1 MADYIYLLENR
12 LSPSQQL
19 ALQQVREV
27 SRSHGMN
34 VFLTGGAV
42 RDLTS
47 GSPVRDLDVSI
58 QGNALKLK
66 KDIENAGGVFSGQHE
81 PSQTLFFRFPGGVRV
96 EVSSTRTETY
106 PQPGKPVYHPADLK
120 QDLYRRDFTANA
132 MALSLNEGS
141 YGLLI
146 DPMNGV
152 ADIES
157 RYLRLASNY
166 GFIEDPVRLVRAT
179 RLSAR
184 LGWQMDEKTQ
194 ARYQIAKDE
203 KYISALGEYSR
214 GYELEEI
221 VHEEDPLKVLKA
233 LEAEGWMKVLFPA
246 WTTAKANIPG
256 LQALHDTLAQMQ
268 MQGVSPDASAA
279 NFELLTARMSPK
291 EVQALKD
298 LFPRQGFVAEIEGQE
313 ASSKEFAK
321 LLLGKEAS
329 SPSATWK
336 LMTSYPA
343 EAVLWLAHTSKNAAV
358 QAKFHDFFVVWPEAR
373 QKYPYLMMQEMR
385 ITPDLPRYQELLQSL
400 FFEMMDGKLQTP
412 EEMKAFLEPYSP
424 PAPPP
429 PIHLRRPRA
438 AKKVEGKKPRKKAAD
453 KAEAQAALAEAG
465 EHAAIAEGESGAA
478 ELETAG
484 WGASAGEAAAGAKPA
499 RAVARKSVAPASTAA
514 AESKPKKASE
524 PKAKGVAAPVKKTGN
539 GAPAAAATAARK
551 GVAAKPVVAQQA
563 AAKAAKPSV
572 RPAQKQGASAVAK
585 PSVAKSLAQKPAG
598 KPAASPQSGKK
609 ALVVAKKP
617 LVGAK
622 SHQAAKALAT
632 GKPGA
637 KAPHAAPG
645 KVAKAQGRKEQAS
658 KAPARKAAATS
669 SGRTASSRTVSKA
682 APKAAGKKT
691 AAPAAVAKKKAVKPQ
706 PASAKSAHAGKSA
719 QPSKSTNS
727 SKPAAKKKKTK

>member
-66 KDIENAGGVFSGQHE
+66 KEIQQTGGELSGEHE
-81 PSQTLFFRFPGGVRV
+81 PSQTLFFRFRGGVRV

-157 RYLRLASNY
+157 RYLRLVSNY
-166 GFIEDPVRLVRAT
+166 GFIEDPTRLVRAA

-194 ARYQIAKDE
+194 ARYQTGKDE
-203 KYISALGEYSR
+203 NFISALGDYSR

-233 LEAEGWMKVLFPA
+233 LEAEGWMKALFPA

-256 LQALHDTLAQMQ
+256 LQALHDTLMQMQ
-268 MQGVSPDASAA
+268 MQGMSPDASAA
-279 NFELLTARMSPK
+279 SFVLLTGKLAPRD
-291 EVQALKD
+291 VQALKD
-298 LFPRQGFVAEIEGQE
+298 LFPRQGFVAEIEGLD
-313 ASSKEFAK
+313 AAAKEFAK
-321 LLLGKEAS
+321 LLLGKEAT

-336 LMTSYPA
+336 LMTSHPA

-373 QKYPYLMMQEMR
+373 QKYPYLLMQEMR
-385 ITPDLPRYQELLQSL
+385 ITPELPRYQELLQTL
-400 FFEMMDGKLQTP
+400 FFEMMDGNLQTP
-412 EEMKAFLEPYSP
+412 EEMKSFLEPYSP

-429 PIHLRRPRA
+429 PIHLRRPRTV
-438 AKKVEGKKPRKKAAD
+438 KKADGKKPRKKAAE
-453 KAEAQAALAEAG
+453 KTEGLPPEAEERGAIGGGESPTPELEGAAGTPAG
-465 EHAAIAEGESGAA
+465 EDIAA
-478 ELETAG
+478 
-484 WGASAGEAAAGAKPA
+484 AKPA
-499 RAVARKSVAPASTAA
+499 RVAKVKAAGREAQSAVASKVESKAEPARGTKVPVAAIKKPLKTVDRGMEQASAGTRTAA
-514 AESKPKKASE
+514 AAKTSTSAKA
-524 PKAKGVAAPVKKTGN
+524 
-539 GAPAAAATAARK
+539 
-551 GVAAKPVVAQQA
+551 AAKPA
-563 AAKAAKPSV
+563 AEKGQSGTVSAKP
-572 RPAQKQGASAVAK
+572 PAKRTSPSAGKTSAGASA
-585 PSVAKSLAQKPAG
+585 
-598 KPAASPQSGKK
+598 
-609 ALVVAKKP
+609 
-617 LVGAK
+617 
-622 SHQAAKALAT
+622 
-632 GKPGA
+632 
-637 KAPHAAPG
+637 
-645 KVAKAQGRKEQAS
+645 
-658 KAPARKAAATS
+658 
-669 SGRTASSRTVSKA
+669 
-682 APKAAGKKT
+682 KKT
-691 AAPAAVAKKKAVKPQ
+691 AAVVKKSTVQGARGAKHSPSKKTASQSGKAGAKALRVSAGTKTAVKPGGSK
-706 PASAKSAHAGKSA
+706 PSAAKAVAPKSAAAGSAKAVAAKGHRKASGSPTKSVGLAKSAKPPRKTKPQTGRDSGKAGTR
-719 QPSKSTNS
+719 P
-727 SKPAAKKKKTK
+727 PAKKGR